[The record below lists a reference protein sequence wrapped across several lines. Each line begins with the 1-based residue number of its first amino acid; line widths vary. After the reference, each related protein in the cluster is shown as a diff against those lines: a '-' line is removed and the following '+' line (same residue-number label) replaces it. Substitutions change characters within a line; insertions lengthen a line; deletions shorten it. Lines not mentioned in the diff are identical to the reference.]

1 MLKKLRLGFRHWFIL
16 GLCLTL
22 LSACATSIINPKV
35 DSFETANKVLRQQ
48 ILPKISIETALISD
62 QIAQGY
68 TTDNIQEQ
76 LPELNRFP
84 LYAARP
90 SNNPNVV
97 YIELFSSSEK
107 ANVKKQNERWLVEV
121 AKAFNQKRQTTSSG
135 KVIQVGV
142 RKIPSGT
149 AARMLAAR
157 KVEPA
162 GYSPSNDLWV
172 AILESQGLKPKY
184 VARRLVPNTAGIV
197 IRGELYRDLAS
208 AGEVTFERLLD
219 AIASGKL
226 TIGYPNPYSSSTA
239 LNLLY
244 TLFWRAAGHHQN
256 RQPLTIA
263 DLKSPQ
269 VNSVFRDFQKQVLVT
284 TTTTLDLQEIFIRD
298 KEKLQ
303 AFPLEYQNYQQ
314 VKKIPGFET
323 SVFVPFGIPHNNPL
337 VGFEWNTP
345 EQQQALRKFA
355 QFASSTQMQQL
366 AQKQGFI
373 TTDYLKGDRLPPIPA
388 GEVLKSA
395 QSYWK
400 QQKDLGSKVY
410 LMTVID
416 TSGSMEGKP
425 LEAVKEGLRVATE
438 QINPGNYVGLITFSD
453 RPTKRVT
460 LAPFNTMQQKRLL
473 AAIDYLRADGQ
484 TAMYDAMMVGLAEL
498 MELKEINPD
507 GRFYLLVLTDGQT
520 NKGFEFKDVKDILAY
535 SGIRFYPIAYG
546 NVNQAEL
553 EEIAAL
559 RESTVKKGTPE
570 NVQSLLKS
578 LFQTSL

>member
-48 ILPKISIETALISD
+48 ILPKISVETALISD

-76 LPELNRFP
+76 LPDLNRFP

-121 AKAFNQKRQTTSSG
+121 ATAFNQKRQTTSSG

-149 AARMLAAR
+149 AARLLTAR
-157 KVEPA
+157 KVKPA

-172 AILESQGLKPKY
+172 AILESEGLKPKY
-184 VARRLVPNTAGIV
+184 VASRLVPNTAGIV

-256 RQPLTIA
+256 KQPLTIA

-269 VNSVFRDFQKQVLVT
+269 VNSVFRDFQKQVLIT

-298 KEKLQ
+298 KEKLK

-373 TTDYLKGDRLPPIPA
+373 NTDYLKGDRLPPIPA

-520 NKGFEFKDVKDILAY
+520 NKGFEFNDVKDILAY

-559 RESTVKKGTPE
+559 RESTVKTGTPE